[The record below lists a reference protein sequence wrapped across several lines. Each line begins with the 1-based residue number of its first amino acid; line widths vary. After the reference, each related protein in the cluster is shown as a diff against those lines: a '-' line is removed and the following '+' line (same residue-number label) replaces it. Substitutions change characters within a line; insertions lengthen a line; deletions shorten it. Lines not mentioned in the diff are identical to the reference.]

1 VAVLLAAGVGLVLF
15 GALVLLRFPD
25 RPGGRIAWQGFEVSS
40 VGAGLPLVVVG
51 IAAIAVAA
59 TLDGGG
65 EASGDEEAGIA
76 PAGIAA
82 SESHPC
88 PEFFAGIPARRVAS
102 LEAGVEGRIV
112 VRPSEPKRG
121 AIGLS
126 FTDGGRSV
134 GALRI
139 VYFPD
144 NGLFKVDGL
153 VDASC
158 RPVSSFENL
167 DRPEADPGT
176 LQNFDTLVIGLAGN
190 RYALRVGGGTDVR
203 FNFLRAAA

>member
-1 VAVLLAAGVGLVLF
+1 MAVLLAAGVGLVLF

-25 RPGGRIAWQGFEVSS
+25 RPGGKIAWRGMEVSS
-40 VGAGLPLVVVG
+40 AGAGLPLIVVG
-51 IAAIAVAA
+51 IAAIGLGATQGDGDDDPPSAGDAV
-59 TLDGGG
+59 
-65 EASGDEEAGIA
+65 
-76 PAGIAA
+76 PAGIVA

-88 PEFFAGIPARRVAS
+88 PELFAGIPPRRVAS
-102 LEAGVEGRIV
+102 LEAGVEGRVV

-126 FTDGGRSV
+126 FTDGGRAV

-153 VDASC
+153 VDARC
-158 RPVSSFENL
+158 RPVSSFENF
-167 DRPEADPGT
+167 DRPEADPDT
-176 LQNFDTLVIGLAGN
+176 LQNFDTLVMDIAGR
-190 RYALRVGGGTDVR
+190 RYALRVGGSTDVR

>member
-1 VAVLLAAGVGLVLF
+1 MLF

-25 RPGGRIAWQGFEVSS
+25 RPGGKIAWRGMEVSS
-40 VGAGLPLVVVG
+40 AGAGLPLVVVG

-59 TLDGGG
+59 TLDGGDDAAEG
-65 EASGDEEAGIA
+65 EEASIA
-76 PAGIAA
+76 PAGISA

-88 PEFFAGIPARRVAS
+88 PELFAGIPSRRIAS
-102 LEAGVEGRIV
+102 LEAGVEDRIV

-126 FTDGGRSV
+126 FTDGGRPV

-153 VDASC
+153 VDARC
-158 RPVSSFENL
+158 RSATTYENSS
-167 DRPEADPGT
+167 RPDSDPGT
-176 LQNFDTLVIGLAGN
+176 LQNFDTLAMALAGR
-190 RYALRVGGGTDVR
+190 RYALRVGGSTDVR